1 MIEHLDFIGEQSLD
15 QRLFVIQLIKF
26 HNVIIKSDTCNNN
39 NNKFVLKT
47 RDCPFDSFPSLPPQF
62 INMQRKQR
70 NIAMMGFRS
79 VGE

>member
-47 RDCPFDSFPSLPPQF
+47 RDCPFPLTTNCHRSLS
-62 INMQRKQR
+62 ICKGSN
-70 NIAMMGFRS
+70 GT
-79 VGE
+79 